1 MQVGADRSM
10 VRWTP
15 RRELV
20 PESGWAMS
28 AQTQQITAA
37 ASAGRHR
44 AWVRAGR
51 VGAGVLASLAA
62 SAATTLTALLTSNRA
77 AVYTIRTASH
87 WFGATGPDNS
97 PFVPADV
104 VGVHDVID
112 DPADPDGRLDVFR
125 PADAQGTLPTV
136 VCVHGGGF
144 ITGTKE
150 MLDDYLAVLASHGF
164 TTVSVEYT
172 KAPEGRYPL
181 PVEQLNRALA
191 FLCRPDVAQIHHV
204 DPTQIILMGSSAGA
218 HIAAQTALAISDP
231 AYAASAG
238 LPAAITRDQLRAVV
252 LTSGA
257 LDLRM
262 TQGLLGGIG
271 EGWYFRTVL
280 AAYIGRRD
288 FSADPC
294 CEWAA
299 LPENLSAAFPPTF
312 ITTGPWD
319 NLRSHSHSMAEALQ
333 RVGADVETL
342 FFPPETTDRSIG
354 HEYHFN
360 LATPEAKT
368 SMRRLVLFLR
378 ARTTAPLRLGISDAW
393 DEAELAAVPDSVSAD
408 AS

>member
-1 MQVGADRSM
+1 M
-10 VRWTP
+10 
-15 RRELV
+15 
-20 PESGWAMS
+20 MS
-28 AQTQQITAA
+28 AHAQQMTTAA
-37 ASAGRHR
+37 RAARHR

-51 VGAGVLASLAA
+51 VGAGVVGSLAA
-62 SAATTLTALLTSNRA
+62 TAATTLTALLTSNRA
-77 AVYTIRTASH
+77 AVRTIRTASR
-87 WFGATGPDNS
+87 WFGGTGPDLS
-97 PFVPADV
+97 SFVPANV
-104 VGVHDVID
+104 IGAHDVID

-125 PADAQGTLPTV
+125 PADADGSLPTV

-144 ITGTKE
+144 VNGTKE

-164 TTVSVEYT
+164 TTVGIEYT

-204 DPTQIILMGSSAGA
+204 DPTQFVLMGSSAGG
-218 HIAAQTALAISDP
+218 HIAAQAALAISDP

-238 LPAAITRDQLRAVV
+238 LPAAITPDQLRAVV

-299 LPENLSAAFPPTF
+299 LPENVSAAFPPAF

-319 NLRSHSHSMAEALQ
+319 NLKAHSHSMAEALE

-342 FFPPETTDRSIG
+342 FFPAETTDRSIG
-354 HEYHFN
+354 HEYHLD

-368 SMRRLVLFLR
+368 SMRRLVSFLR
-378 ARTTAPLRLGISDAW
+378 ARTTAPLRPGVADAW
-393 DEAELAAVPDSVSAD
+393 DDADLAALQDPVGAN
-408 AS
+408 AL